1 MEGTKYDLERFL
13 KAQKADY
20 STALSEIQAG
30 RKRSHWIWYIFPQ
43 IEGLGISAT
52 SEYYAIRS
60 LEEARAYL
68 RNSVLHDHL
77 IEISRALLLLESNDP
92 EEVMGWPDNL
102 KLCSSMTLFEAA
114 DSKEPVFRQVLE
126 KYYHGKTDYRT
137 IELLKN
143 KKL

>member
-1 MEGTKYDLERFL
+1 M
-13 KAQKADY
+13 
-20 STALSEIQAG
+20 
-30 RKRSHWIWYIFPQ
+30 
-43 IEGLGISAT
+43 SAT

-126 KYYHGKTDYRT
+126 KYYHGKADYRT